1 MNSKTVHLL
10 ICPVCKS
17 QRFIFE
23 KFKGTLGHIHDG
35 RLICS
40 ECKNWFRIEDEIV
53 DLLPL
58 SLRRGDLYQRFVKK
72 YNLSSSDHDLV
83 RGSRKI
89 SGELSQIRFFKES
102 VREYEKKVVNSPYY
116 KILDKL
122 VFDDWVKR
130 KLAPGDL
137 VLDLGCGTARQTVVM
152 SRLGAKVIG
161 IDISEEMLLFARKK
175 LHKLGLLKQVDLVV
189 ADAFDPPVANN
200 VFDGCVFYGTL
211 HHLSRPKIAI
221 KNASLKLVDGG
232 KVFTLDPN
240 LSPLRFMFDIL
251 MMIWRLYREDTGEGS
266 PLSAKSLLRW
276 FESFGILGTIKLS
289 TYLPPHLFYLLDRRV
304 GLKVL
309 TISDAFFNKV
319 SFLRNMGGVIMLEGE
334 KIS

>member
-1 MNSKTVHLL
+1 MNSKTVQLL
-10 ICPVCKS
+10 ACPVCKS
-17 QRFIFE
+17 QRLTSE
-23 KFKGTLGHIHDG
+23 KFKGTLEHIHDG

-72 YNLSSSDHDLV
+72 YNLSSSAHGLV
-83 RGSRKI
+83 RGRRKI
-89 SGELSQIRFFKES
+89 SGELSQIVFFKES
-102 VREYEKKVVNSPYY
+102 VQEYEKKVVNSPYY

-137 VLDLGCGTARQTVVM
+137 VLDLGCGTARQAIPMASAGVF
-152 SRLGAKVIG
+152 VIG
-161 IDISEEMLLFARKK
+161 VDISEEMLVLAAKK
-175 LHKLGLLKQVDLVV
+175 LSKMGLLGQVDLIV
-189 ADAFDPPVANN
+189 ADAQDPPVKNN
-200 VFDGCVFYGTL
+200 AFDGFVFYGTL

-251 MMIWRLYREDTGEGS
+251 MAVWRLYREDTGEGS

-276 FESFGILGTIKLS
+276 FESCGILGTVKLS
-289 TYLPPHLFYLLDRRV
+289 TYSPPHLFYFLDRRL

-319 SFLRNMGGVIMLEGE
+319 SFLRNMGGVIMFEGE